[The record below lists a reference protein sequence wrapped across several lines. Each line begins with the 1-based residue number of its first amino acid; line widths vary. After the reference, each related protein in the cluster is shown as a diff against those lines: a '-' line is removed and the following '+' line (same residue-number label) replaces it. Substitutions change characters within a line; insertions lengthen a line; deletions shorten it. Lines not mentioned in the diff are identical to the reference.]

1 MFISPIFYNNMFYIS
16 VLLSPTAVFAD
27 FMLQA
32 LESDSKHRTFLCAIL
47 INARS
52 VTTVVIA
59 SSAFFS
65 FLFRSLVVL
74 HAEKGLIV
82 KGRPDLKLLNQ
93 LFWLIMGSYT
103 VFVLF
108 IVFNFYR
115 TIILTKT
122 FVSSSNMAICL
133 MVDGKEDRD
142 LEAGFRVIGP
152 AFRFVQF
159 SVMSYLYSM
168 VNGYL
173 KGLCPDEKMSCIGKY
188 RRNVMSLTDTFWLSQ
203 ILMTSGILED
213 ILQALFT
220 YLEVYFS
227 KESIFVIWNITNFI
241 SKEGLFLIL
250 PIFISKPNTAIIN
263 NKETPFYIR
272 PPTILLPRK
281 PCTCSSQLC
290 KFCQFEVRICTFL
303 GGKKSTSFSYL
314 SHTSFRNKRM
324 PAMPSVQ

>member
-1 MFISPIFYNNMFYIS
+1 MFKIS

-32 LESDSKHRTFLCAIL
+32 LESDSKHRNFLCAIL

-52 VTTVVIA
+52 VTTVIIA

-108 IVFNFYR
+108 IVFNYYR

-122 FVSSSNMAICL
+122 YVSSNIMAICL
-133 MVDGKEDRD
+133 VVDGKEDGD
-142 LEAGFRVIGP
+142 LEAPFRAIGP
-152 AFRFVQF
+152 AFRLVQF
-159 SVMSYLYSM
+159 CVMVWIYSM
-168 VNGYL
+168 VNGFL
-173 KGLCPDEKMSCIGKY
+173 KGLCPDQKMSCIGKY
-188 RRNVMSLTDTFWLSQ
+188 RRNILSLKETFWLSQ
-203 ILMTSGILED
+203 IIMTSGILED

-241 SKEGLFLIL
+241 SKEGLFLFI
-250 PIFISKPNTAIIN
+250 PIIISKPNKEIKS
-263 NKETPFYIR
+263 NKETSFYVR
-272 PPTILLPRK
+272 PQTVFVPRK
-281 PCTCSSQLC
+281 ACTCTGKLC
-290 KFCQFEVRICTFL
+290 RLCHFEVATFTIP

-314 SHTSFRNKRM
+314 AHKYFGGGPIFKNNRL